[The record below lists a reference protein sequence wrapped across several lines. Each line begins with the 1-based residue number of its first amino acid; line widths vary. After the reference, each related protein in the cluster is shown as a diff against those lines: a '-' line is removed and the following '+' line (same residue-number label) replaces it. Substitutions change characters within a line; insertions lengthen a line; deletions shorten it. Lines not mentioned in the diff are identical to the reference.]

1 MGLFKRSTQTE
12 TDRLATTLAGLP
24 PRPADW
30 TPEQLAEYAEQ
41 SNRAMREQN
50 STDPNRLS

>member
-1 MGLFKRSTQTE
+1 MGLLNRKNE
-12 TDRLATTLAGLP
+12 TDRLADTVAALP

-30 TPEQLAEYAEQ
+30 TPQQLAEFAEQ

-50 STDPNRLS
+50 GVDPNAN